1 MKTNILVSRTII
13 QRSGFIRTAFTSLL
27 QLVSIIHFNW
37 AKINIKLTVIPNHY
51 FVSGIAGSFTSTYNG
66 EYVGFMNHF
75 YDTNACTE
83 LSWKLLCKFI
93 SKFENFEPFL
103 GTDWKVRLILI
114 ERNVQYFLFVF
125 LHLYLQIYKNQ

>member
-13 QRSGFIRTAFTSLL
+13 QRSGFILTAFTSLL
-27 QLVSIIHFNW
+27 QLVYIIHFNW

-51 FVSGIAGSFTSTYNG
+51 FVSGIAGSFASTYNG

-75 YDTNACTE
+75 HNTNASTE

-93 SKFENFEPFL
+93 SKFENFESFL
-103 GTDWKVRLILI
+103 RSDRKVWLILI
-114 ERNVQYFLFVF
+114 KRYVKNFLFVF